1 MKRGTLH
8 KMMHKLWSLWTAT
21 EVKIGCLF
29 SVGWLCFKWYLW
41 TETEVKIG
49 CLFSVGWLCFNQLVG
64 GVDEQ
69 INALVVLVACD
80 ILTGLLASFKLHA
93 FASSIATHGLYKKAA
108 MFLIIGL
115 GVLLDSAMNTHM
127 VRTLFIGAFAIV
139 EVLSIVENI
148 DRVGYGQYIP
158 SFIRGTLAQ
167 IAHEKKVDKL
177 DDQ

>member
-8 KMMHKLWSLWTAT
+8 KMINTVWNLWTAT

-29 SVGWLCFKWYLW
+29 S
-41 TETEVKIG
+41 IA
-49 CLFSVGWLCFNQLVG
+49 WLCFNQLVG

-69 INALVVLVACD
+69 INALVALVACD
-80 ILTGLLASFKLHA
+80 ILTGLWASFKLHA
-93 FASSIATHGLYKKAA
+93 FASSIATHGLYKKAV

-115 GVLLDSAMNTHM
+115 GVLLDSAMHTHM

-139 EVLSIVENI
+139 EALSIVENI

-158 SFIRGTLAQ
+158 SFIRGALAQ

-177 DDQ
+177 DD